1 MTMPVPFVSELRT
14 TDEVIMVGGGN
25 GNLLH
30 LRVQSAELWD
40 ALRVEAPDSATI
52 KEVKLAALDK
62 FFPDGYSTGEFVVKL
77 RGFEVLNEDD
87 SLSSSGVRNG
97 STLLLSRRRRRP
109 VK

>member
-1 MTMPVPFVSELRT
+1 MSVPFVSELRT
-14 TDEVIMVGGGN
+14 TDEVIVLGGGD
-25 GNLLH
+25 GNVLH

-40 ALRVEAPDSATI
+40 TLRVDAPDSASV
-52 KEVKLAALDK
+52 KQVKLAALDK
-62 FFPDGYSTGEFVVKL
+62 FFPDGYSIGEFVVKL
-77 RGFEVLNEDD
+77 RGFEVLNEDE